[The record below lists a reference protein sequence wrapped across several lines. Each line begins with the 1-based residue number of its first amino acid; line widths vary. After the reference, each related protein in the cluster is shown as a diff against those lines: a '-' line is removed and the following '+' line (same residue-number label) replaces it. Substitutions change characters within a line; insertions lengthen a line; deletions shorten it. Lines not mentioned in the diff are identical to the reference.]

1 MAGSDK
7 KKAQK
12 GYTPGSNQN
21 LFKHFLTASTFYI
34 ISKKKKKNYISI
46 KLNLFTR
53 QETFAMSFIKMCLF
67 KRSNIESQWKKEKKR
82 ATSLVG
88 SADPGGEPDPV

>member
-34 ISKKKKKNYISI
+34 ISKKKKKKITFQ
-46 KLNLFTR
+46 LN
-53 QETFAMSFIKMCLF
+53 
-67 KRSNIESQWKKEKKR
+67 
-82 ATSLVG
+82 
-88 SADPGGEPDPV
+88 